1 MALLHVLKA
10 QASPRS
16 WRLTAGHLD
25 HGIRGK
31 AAGSDAAFVKTVARD
46 LNIPCVVGKADVPAL
61 AARDGVSLEMA
72 ARRARY
78 AFLARTA
85 GKIRADVV
93 VTAHTADDQV
103 ETFFLKLCRGSG
115 RGALG
120 GIRDGVPLAELV
132 PGSPV
137 PGQKVVR
144 PLLRA
149 CRREVLDY
157 LQRHHIVWREDA
169 SNADTA
175 FLRNRVRHDLLPLL
189 ERDYNPRVKATICKT
204 MDVLTE
210 EDEWLDGLALEILK
224 CCQRSGGALEAA
236 LLAAYPKAAR
246 RRVIRLWLVG
256 QGVPED
262 LVDFDGVAGVDG
274 MLTRRRGSQSLDI
287 GRGYRVVRNY
297 EWLSVNQVTKPCIF
311 RRRIAIPGETL
322 IPEIGVRVVASLG
335 KGVVRE
341 CGGKPGDLPAV
352 ATVDAGVWR
361 NRVMVVRSRK
371 AGDRM
376 QPFGMRGTKK
386 IQDILVDEGVSRA
399 KRDGVPV
406 VECGREVVW
415 IPGYRIAG
423 GWAVAGESGRSVKL
437 VMEYAG

>member
-1 MALLHVLKA
+1 MALLHGLKA
-10 QASPRS
+10 QALQRR
-16 WRLTAGHLD
+16 WRLTVGHLH

-31 AAGSDAAFVKTVARD
+31 GAGRDALFVKAAARA
-46 LNIPCVVGKADVPAL
+46 LNIPCVVGKANVPGL
-61 AARDGVSLEMA
+61 AAREGVSIEMA

-78 AFLARTA
+78 AFLAKTA
-85 GKIRADVV
+85 GKVRADVV

-103 ETFFLKLCRGSG
+103 ETFFLKLCRGAG

-120 GIRDGVPLAELV
+120 GIREVVPLAELA

-137 PGQKVVR
+137 PVQKVVR

-149 CRREVLDY
+149 SRQEVLNY
-157 LQRHHIVWREDA
+157 LQRHQVMWCEDE
-169 SNADTA
+169 SNADRA
-175 FLRNRVRHDLLPLL
+175 YLRNRVRHDLLPLL
-189 ERDYNPRVKATICKT
+189 EREYNPRVRDAVCRT

-210 EDEWLDGLALEILK
+210 EDEWLDGLALEILSR
-224 CCQRSGGALEAA
+224 CQRSEGALEVA

-246 RRVIRLWLVG
+246 RRVIRLWLAG
-256 QGVPED
+256 QGVPEG
-262 LVDFDGVAGVDG
+262 LVDFDGVAGVDA
-274 MLTRRRGSQSLDI
+274 MLVRKRGRQSLDI
-287 GRGYRVVRNY
+287 GMGYRVVRND
-297 EWLSVNQVTKPCIF
+297 EGLAVNRVGKPCVF
-311 RRRIAIPGETL
+311 RVRMAIPGETL

-335 KGVVRE
+335 KGVVRMR
-341 CGGKPGDLPAV
+341 GGKPGDLPAV

-376 QPFGMRGTKK
+376 QPYGMTGTKK
-386 IQDILVDEGVSRA
+386 VQDILVDEGVSRGE
-399 KRDGVPV
+399 RDRVPV
-406 VECGREVVW
+406 VECGREIVW

-423 GWAVAGESGRSVKL
+423 GWAVTGETGRSVKL